1 MKTKDIREKN
11 QKELERDLS
20 ELRNK
25 LTMIRFDIS
34 TKQVKNHREIRKVK
48 KNIAM
53 ILTHLRQTSEQ
64 QSMIS
69 QNIIFYSIKVKNN

>member
-1 MKTKDIREKN
+1 LKTKDIREKN
-11 QKELERDLS
+11 RKELERDLS

-25 LTMIRFDIS
+25 LAKIRFDIS

-69 QNIIFYSIKVKNN
+69 QNINQGEK

>member
-1 MKTKDIREKN
+1 LKTKDIREKN